1 MSALKIK
8 KGSSKHS
15 AYNLR
20 ANFQDQ
26 TESHTLTVLVDN
38 EAGVLARV
46 IGLFS
51 GRGYNICLL
60 YTSPSPRDYAASRMP
75 SSA

>member
-15 AYNLR
+15 AYELR
-20 ANFQDQ
+20 STFGDEIQ
-26 TESHTLTVLVDN
+26 THTLTILVDN

-46 IGLFS
+46 IGLFF
-51 GRGYNICLL
+51 R
-60 YTSPSPRDYAASRMP
+60 PRL
-75 SSA
+75 